1 MGKEF
6 GIEEKKDS
14 FWYTVF
20 HQNFSAILS
29 RKLAF
34 FHFSHLYRSLRV
46 YEIHAP
52 RVQDDPQDFIF
63 VYCVYIQ
70 IYPKVNVM
78 SFIRLD
84 GSFSNHLAV
93 TLQKPHIFTPI
104 NILQAWALKVLK
116 TKRGRIAKSAK
127 KRPWTPTFIT
137 EMLHIFQAFFKRH
150 SQ

>member
-14 FWYTVF
+14 FLYTVF

-104 NILQAWALKVLK
+104 NILQA
-116 TKRGRIAKSAK
+116 
-127 KRPWTPTFIT
+127 
-137 EMLHIFQAFFKRH
+137 
-150 SQ
+150 